1 MAEHRADDGIYEAL
15 HRRDSNPQREKTN
28 RQWLESMT
36 DEELACWL
44 DSHIES
50 CAVCSHL
57 TSKGCEIPNNGYD
70 CLRGRLNWLRMEHK
84 ERKE

>member
-1 MAEHRADDGIYEAL
+1 MG
-15 HRRDSNPQREKTN
+15 SN
-28 RQWLESMT
+28 RQWLAGMS

-50 CAVCSHL
+50 CAACSHF

-84 ERKE
+84 ERKKNGHEH